1 MSMRSKT
8 SLTLA
13 PTPHHHSE
21 EASLSLQV
29 KLRMGQLKKST
40 LTFNSPRKFLP
51 NERKSKTAQKHT
63 WSSSACRRCPAAA
76 IEARFSSPPRT
87 AYMFSSPML
96 AAYRFFLPGAG
107 VHCIYAV
114 RSVRAWDGF
123 DFSIATFFH
132 KMQVETCGSLL
143 DIAYTWTY

>member
-1 MSMRSKT
+1 MLMRSKT

-21 EASLSLQV
+21 KASPSLQV
-29 KLRMGQLKKST
+29 KLRMGQLKTST

-51 NERKSKTAQKHT
+51 NERKRKTAQKHT
-63 WSSSACRRCPAAA
+63 WSSSACRRCSAAA
-76 IEARFSSPPRT
+76 IEARFSSPMRT

-96 AAYRFFLPGAG
+96 GAHRFFVPGACAC
-107 VHCIYAV
+107 CIYAV

-132 KMQVETCGSLL
+132 KMQVETCGSPL

>member
-1 MSMRSKT
+1 MLMRSKT

-21 EASLSLQV
+21 KASPSLQV
-29 KLRMGQLKKST
+29 KSRMGQLKFKTST

-51 NERKSKTAQKHT
+51 NERKRKTAQKHT
-63 WSSSACRRCPAAA
+63 WSSSACRRCSAAA
-76 IEARFSSPPRT
+76 IEARFSSP
-87 AYMFSSPML
+87 ML
-96 AAYRFFLPGAG
+96 GAHRFFVPGACAC
-107 VHCIYAV
+107 CIYAV

-143 DIAYTWTY
+143 DIAYTWAY

>member
-21 EASLSLQV
+21 KAFLSLQV
-29 KLRMGQLKKST
+29 KSRIGQLKFKAST

-51 NERKSKTAQKHT
+51 NERKSKKTQKHT
-63 WSSSACRRCPAAA
+63 WSSSACWRCSAAA
-76 IEARFSSPPRT
+76 IEARFSSSMRT
-87 AYMFSSPML
+87 AYMFLSPML
-96 AAYRFFLPGAG
+96 GAYRFFVPGTC

-114 RSVRAWDGF
+114 RSVKAWVGF
-123 DFSIATFFH
+123 DFSIGTFFSQNVGGN
-132 KMQVETCGSLL
+132 MCES
-143 DIAYTWTY
+143 ARRTWTC

>member
-1 MSMRSKT
+1 MLMRSKT

-21 EASLSLQV
+21 KASLSLQV
-29 KLRMGQLKKST
+29 KLRMGQLKTST

-51 NERKSKTAQKHT
+51 NERKRKTAQKHT
-63 WSSSACRRCPAAA
+63 WSSSACRRCSAAA
-76 IEARFSSPPRT
+76 IEARFSSPMCT

-96 AAYRFFLPGAG
+96 AAYRFSSQ
-107 VHCIYAV
+107 VHV
-114 RSVRAWDGF
+114 FTVQSVKALDGF
-123 DFSIATFFH
+123 DFSIAPFFH

>member
-21 EASLSLQV
+21 KASPSLQV
-29 KLRMGQLKKST
+29 KLRMGQLKTST

-51 NERKSKTAQKHT
+51 NERKRKTAQKHT
-63 WSSSACRRCPAAA
+63 WSSSACRRCSAAA
-76 IEARFSSPPRT
+76 IEARFSSP
-87 AYMFSSPML
+87 ML
-96 AAYRFFLPGAG
+96 GAHRFFVPGACAC
-107 VHCIYAV
+107 CIYAV
-114 RSVRAWDGF
+114 RSVKAWDGF